1 MFWNERLIIHDNYIH
16 INRVPIRVF
25 HIGNFFIL
33 TNKHNIFRI
42 LGTEHDFFYLRD
54 WLNLQFMSS
63 KEEIC

>member
-16 INRVPIRVF
+16 IIF

-33 TNKHNIFRI
+33 TIKHNIFRI